1 MTVQS
6 YIDQSSLLGGITDG
20 CQAISMLNAARELL
34 WPLDDWTGTVTYGC
48 VRLNEGCFFLPF
60 DIESV
65 RKAWKCGQ
73 NIPIN
78 NENWLYVEQ
87 GMLSDFCDGEVSI
100 VRTDKSVV
108 IPVHFPTDDQ
118 IGFRPS
124 DAGDEGKEIAVTI
137 RNVFGSVSNEAIKL
151 GSIRETVYAELAV
164 RELIS
169 INKRPTEG
177 AIQVYSKNDCD
188 VETRRYV
195 IEAYETDVRYW
206 QYQSL
211 NSCECVVI
219 KGKRKFFPY
228 KETDLYREVDIKSMS
243 ALQFASQAIEHMRNK
258 NYKEYQ
264 NALLIARTHLERTK
278 EDIKRTSA
286 PGVPANYDV
295 AIPTSNA
302 TYGYQ

>member
-1 MTVQS
+1 MTVKD
-6 YIDQSSLLGGITDG
+6 YIDQSSMLGGISDG

-34 WPLDDWTGTVTYGC
+34 WTLDDWTGTISFGC
-48 VRLNEGCFFLPF
+48 VRLNECCFYLPF

-78 NENWLYVEQ
+78 NENWVYIEQ
-87 GMLSDFCDGEVSI
+87 GFLSDICDEEVSI

-108 IPVHFPTDDQ
+108 LPVGFPVNCQ
-118 IGFRPS
+118 IGFRAS
-124 DAGDEGKEIAVTI
+124 DASDEGKEIAVTI
-137 RNVFGSVSNEAIKL
+137 KNVFGSVVNEAIKL

-164 RELIS
+164 HELIS
-169 INKRPTEG
+169 INKRPTNG
-177 AIQVYSKNDCD
+177 AVQVYAKDECN
-188 VETRRYV
+188 ETRKYV

-206 QYQSL
+206 QYKAI
-211 NSCECVVI
+211 NSCKCVVI
-219 KGKRKFFPY
+219 KGKKKFFPY

-258 NYKEYQ
+258 NYKEFQ
-264 NALLIARTHLERTK
+264 NALQFARTFLERQK

-286 PGVPANYDV
+286 PGVTINLDV

-302 TYGYQ
+302 TYGYA